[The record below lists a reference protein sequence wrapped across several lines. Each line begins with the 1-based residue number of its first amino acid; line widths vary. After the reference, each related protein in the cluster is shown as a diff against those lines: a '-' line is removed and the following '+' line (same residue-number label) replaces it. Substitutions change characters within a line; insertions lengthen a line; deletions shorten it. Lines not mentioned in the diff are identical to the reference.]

1 MLLRVD
7 SGHRVM
13 ERRAFIGSLA
23 GGLLAAPLAAGAQQ
37 PGGKVYRVGTL
48 FSASRED
55 AAPRIAA
62 LERGLAEL
70 GYVAGR
76 NIVFEHRYAHPQ
88 LAGVGELA
96 VELVRAGVDVIVT
109 ATNPTTA
116 AMMKATSTVP
126 IVMAVGVDP
135 VSAGLVAGI
144 TRPGGNVT
152 GLTFDVDPTQLA
164 SKRLEILK
172 ELVPS
177 LARAAVLW
185 NPTYG
190 PAGLRFKGTE
200 AAGRKLKIAI
210 ISARVTEPGELERA
224 FAELQRARAQALI
237 VMSDPMTVGQR
248 KRIAELAASHRL
260 PAIYALREFVE
271 AGGLSSYATSLVDQY
286 RRAARYVDRILKG
299 AKPGDLPVEQPT
311 AFELWINA
319 KATRAL
325 GLTIPPSLLQRADQV
340 IE

>member
-1 MLLRVD
+1 VD
-7 SGHRVM
+7 
-13 ERRAFIGSLA
+13 RRGFILTLGR
-23 GGLLAAPLAAGAQQ
+23 GLLAAPLGAEAQQ
-37 PGGKVYRVGTL
+37 QGGRVYRIGTL

-55 AAPRIAA
+55 VAPRIAA
-62 LERGLAEL
+62 LELGLTSL

-76 NIVFEHRYAHPQ
+76 NIVFVHRYADDAK
-88 LAGVGELA
+88 LTRVDELA
-96 VELVRAGVDVIVT
+96 VELVQAGVDVVVT

-116 AMMKATSTVP
+116 AMMRATSTVP
-126 IVMAVGVDP
+126 IVMTVGVEP
-135 VSAGLVAGI
+135 VSAGLVASM

-177 LARAAVLW
+177 LARVAVLW

-190 PAGLRFKGTE
+190 PGGLRFTGTE
-200 AAGRKLKIAI
+200 DAGRKLGIAV

-224 FAELQRARAQALI
+224 FAEVRRARAQALI
-237 VMSDPMTVGQR
+237 VMSDPMTAAAAQR

-286 RRAARYVDRILKG
+286 RRAARYVGRILEG
-299 AKPGDLPVEQPT
+299 ARPGDLPVEQPT

-319 KATRAL
+319 KAARAL
-325 GLTIPPSLLQRADQV
+325 GLTIPPSLLHRADQV

>member
-1 MLLRVD
+1 MD
-7 SGHRVM
+7 
-13 ERRAFIGSLA
+13 RRAFMGTLT
-23 GGLLAAPLAAGAQQ
+23 GGLLAAPLAAEGQQ
-37 PGGKVYRVGTL
+37 QGGKVYRVGTL

-55 AAPRIAA
+55 AVPRIAA
-62 LERGLAEL
+62 LELGLASL
-70 GYVAGR
+70 GYVAGH
-76 NIVFEHRYAHPQ
+76 NIVFVHRYADDAK
-88 LAGVGELA
+88 LTRVAELA
-96 VELVRAGVDVIVT
+96 AELVQAGVDVVVT

-164 SKRLEILK
+164 SKRMEILK

-200 AAGRKLKIAI
+200 AAGRKLGIAI

-224 FAELQRARAQALI
+224 FAELKRARAQALI

-299 AKPGDLPVEQPT
+299 AKPGDLPLEQPT

-319 KATRAL
+319 RAAKAL
-325 GLTIPPSLLQRADQV
+325 GLTIPPSLLQRADEV

>member
-1 MLLRVD
+1 MD
-7 SGHRVM
+7 
-13 ERRAFIGSLA
+13 RRAFILVTT
-23 GGLLAAPLAAGAQQ
+23 GGLLAVPLAAEGQHQ
-37 PGGKVYRVGTL
+37 GGKVYRVGTL
-48 FSASRED
+48 FTASRED

-62 LERGLAEL
+62 LELGLASL
-70 GYVAGR
+70 GYVPGH
-76 NIVFEHRYAHPQ
+76 NVVFVHRYADDK
-88 LAGVGELA
+88 LTRVAELA
-96 VELVRAGVDVIVT
+96 AELAQAGVDVVVT

-116 AMMKATSTVP
+116 AMKKATSTVP
-126 IVMAVGVDP
+126 IVMAVGVEP
-135 VSAGLVAGI
+135 VSAGLVASI

-152 GLTFDVDPTQLA
+152 GLTFDVDPAQLA
-164 SKRLEILK
+164 SKRLAILK

-177 LARAAVLW
+177 LTRTAVLW

-190 PAGLRFKGTE
+190 PGGLRFKGTE
-200 AAGRKLKIAI
+200 AAGRKLGIAV
-210 ISARVTEPGELERA
+210 ISARVTEPDELDRA
-224 FAELQRARAQALI
+224 FAELKRARAQALI

-248 KRIAELAASHRL
+248 KRIVELAASYRL

-286 RRAARYVDRILKG
+286 RRAARYVDQIFKG

-319 KATRAL
+319 KTAKAL

>member
-1 MLLRVD
+1 MD
-7 SGHRVM
+7 
-13 ERRAFIGSLA
+13 RRAFISTLT
-23 GGLLAAPLAAGAQQ
+23 GGLLAAPLAGEGQQ
-37 PGGKVYRVGTL
+37 QGGKVYRVGTL

-55 AAPRIAA
+55 AVPRIAA
-62 LERGLAEL
+62 LELGLASL
-70 GYVAGR
+70 GYVAGH
-76 NIVFEHRYAHPQ
+76 NIVFVHRYADDAK
-88 LAGVGELA
+88 LTRVAELA
-96 VELVRAGVDVIVT
+96 AELVQAGVDVVVT
-109 ATNPTTA
+109 ATNPTTV
-116 AMMKATSTVP
+116 AMMKATRTVP

-135 VSAGLVAGI
+135 VSAGLVASI

-224 FAELQRARAQALI
+224 FAELKRPRAQALI

-286 RRAARYVDRILKG
+286 SRAARYVDRILKG

-311 AFELWINA
+311 AFELVINLKTA
-319 KATRAL
+319 KAL
-325 GLTIPPSLLQRADQV
+325 GLTVPPSLLQRADQV
-340 IE
+340 LE